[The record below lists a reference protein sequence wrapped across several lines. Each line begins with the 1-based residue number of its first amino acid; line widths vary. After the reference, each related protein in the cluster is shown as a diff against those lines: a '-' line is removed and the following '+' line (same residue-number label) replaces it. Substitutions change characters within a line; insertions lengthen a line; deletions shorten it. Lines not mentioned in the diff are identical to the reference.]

1 MLLLQAGQLHYPDE
15 KMNKEE
21 WFPRENLSA
30 KPI

>member
-15 KMNKEE
+15 EMNKEE
-21 WFPRENLSA
+21 WFPRANLSA